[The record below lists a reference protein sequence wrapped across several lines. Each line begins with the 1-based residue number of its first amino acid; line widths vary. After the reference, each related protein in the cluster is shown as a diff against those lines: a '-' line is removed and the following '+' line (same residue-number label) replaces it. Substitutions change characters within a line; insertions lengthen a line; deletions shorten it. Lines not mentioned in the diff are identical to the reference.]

1 MVSKKLPIETT
12 RDSFLTQHILTPT
25 RGRTTND
32 PSLLDLFFTSN
43 EENIESIEMHA
54 PLGKP
59 DHSMIRVLYRSQPEN
74 LPERKVCNYAKAD
87 FVKMKEKLDID
98 WGTYLNE
105 CADDIDTVW
114 QKFINK
120 FEQADRK
127 CIPIKI
133 VKTGKRKFS
142 YPLDRKA
149 LAKRKKKYRLWK
161 RFMDTK
167 DAKVYEEYCRCR
179 NHVRRLT
186 RKAIKSQEKDI
197 AKKTKTNSKVF
208 WKFVKRSKLDQQ
220 FQNYTLPANPIQ
232 TK

>member
-1 MVSKKLPIETT
+1 MNYEHQVIVGDFNRKDINWNTVSSSSEDNCKFIEAT
-12 RDSFLTQHILTPT
+12 RDSFLTQDILSPT
-25 RGRTTND
+25 RGRGTND

-43 EENIESIEMHA
+43 EENIESVEMHA
-54 PLGKP
+54 PLGKS
-59 DHSMIRVLYRSQPEN
+59 DHSMIKVLYRSQPEN

-120 FEQADRK
+120 FEQADRE

-142 YPLDRKA
+142 YP
-149 LAKRKKKYRLWK
+149 
-161 RFMDTK
+161 
-167 DAKVYEEYCRCR
+167 
-179 NHVRRLT
+179 
-186 RKAIKSQEKDI
+186 
-197 AKKTKTNSKVF
+197 
-208 WKFVKRSKLDQQ
+208 
-220 FQNYTLPANPIQ
+220 
-232 TK
+232 